1 MESVKDAGAGTGT
14 GKPDQSAERECRYRR
29 IHESMRDA
37 FVLVDMRGH
46 LLEWNTP
53 YLEMLG
59 YAADELKNMTYMD
72 LTPQKWHQAEA
83 QIIEQQL
90 IPHDQSRLYEK
101 EYIRKDGT
109 IFPVELKTHLLRD
122 GKGQPEAMWAVVRDI
137 SERKRVEAALCEQE
151 EFFRL
156 IAENSGDFIAVLDL
170 EGRRL
175 YNSPSYKQFFGD
187 TRYLLGTD
195 SFTEVHPDD
204 QERVRR
210 VFFETVKSGI
220 GHRIEF
226 RFVLPDGGVREMES
240 RGGVIHD
247 AEGRV
252 ARVVVVSNDI
262 TERKKAE
269 EQIHSLAFY
278 DTLTRL
284 PNRRMLSDRLR
295 QAMAATRR
303 SGCHGALMF
312 LDLDNFKPI
321 NDAHGHAVGD
331 LLLSEAAR
339 RIASCVRGVDTVAR
353 FGGDEFVVLLNE
365 LDVDKARSAARAGMV
380 AEKIRA
386 RLEEAYVLPV
396 RHEGVADTL
405 VEHRCTS
412 SIGLVLFLDHEHT
425 EEDLLRWADI
435 AMYQAK
441 DEGRNRIRVI
451 DSKQRATDPASRG

>member
-1 MESVKDAGAGTGT
+1 
-14 GKPDQSAERECRYRR
+14 
-29 IHESMRDA
+29 
-37 FVLVDMRGH
+37 
-46 LLEWNTP
+46 
-53 YLEMLG
+53 
-59 YAADELKNMTYMD
+59 
-72 LTPQKWHQAEA
+72 
-83 QIIEQQL
+83 
-90 IPHDQSRLYEK
+90 
-101 EYIRKDGT
+101 
-109 IFPVELKTHLLRD
+109 
-122 GKGQPEAMWAVVRDI
+122 
-137 SERKRVEAALCEQE
+137 
-151 EFFRL
+151 
-156 IAENSGDFIAVLDL
+156 
-170 EGRRL
+170 
-175 YNSPSYKQFFGD
+175 
-187 TRYLLGTD
+187 
-195 SFTEVHPDD
+195 
-204 QERVRR
+204 
-210 VFFETVKSGI
+210 
-220 GHRIEF
+220 
-226 RFVLPDGGVREMES
+226 
-240 RGGVIHD
+240 
-247 AEGRV
+247 
-252 ARVVVVSNDI
+252 
-262 TERKKAE
+262 
-269 EQIHSLAFY
+269 
-278 DTLTRL
+278 
-284 PNRRMLSDRLR
+284 
-295 QAMAATRR
+295 
-303 SGCHGALMF
+303 MF